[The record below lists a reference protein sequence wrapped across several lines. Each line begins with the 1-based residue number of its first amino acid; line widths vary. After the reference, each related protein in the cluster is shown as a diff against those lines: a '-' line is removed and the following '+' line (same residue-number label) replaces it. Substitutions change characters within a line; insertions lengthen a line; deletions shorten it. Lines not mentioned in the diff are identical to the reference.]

1 VPGSAASLFYYR
13 YFMAS
18 DPHVPRSRLPEP
30 KRGLTR
36 SLLGTRSGQILSVLV
51 LARLLGAVF
60 PSWPPWV
67 TTVSTIG
74 LWVWAV
80 VFLFRRISRL
90 RTKLLWRIRRKLVI
104 SYLLIGLVPTLL
116 ILFFFLLSAF
126 FIVGQVSSYVLNT
139 EIRRVDSEM
148 VKTADLTVSDVL
160 GSRRSGAYI
169 KDEAVRTLLGNRI
182 APLATLFPGSGA
194 VYVEHRRGRIQR
206 VIASEGFPPPLSVGT
221 TLPSWLE
228 SAYQGPIRVENRS
241 YLAGAS
247 TPIPDGIT
255 VLVFSPLRLVLDA
268 AAQGMGFHIDQLV
281 ASMSDE
287 AQRGSLLVVNPQSPE
302 SAPAVGRPAR
312 PFTLPWLTLLQSQ
325 SLDGPRER
333 ETELVFVQFG
343 FAPMNL
349 YDAVARNALQLGPE
363 GPDLGKVILWVLA
376 LLAVLF
382 LVIEVSAIFVG
393 LVLAR
398 SITGSVHA
406 LSQGTEHVRQGD
418 FGYKVQVRSRDQLG
432 ELADSFNLMTNSI
445 QDLLHQSA
453 EKERLEEE
461 LRIARTIQMSLLPKD
476 RVSMPGLSI
485 AALCLPANEVGGDYY
500 DFIPL
505 SDGRL
510 AILIADVSG
519 KGTSAALYM
528 AELKGLSLSLSRMYD
543 SPRLL
548 LIEANKILAANLD
561 SRSFITMVYAV
572 IDMKQRKMT
581 YARAGHNPILQLS
594 ANGGRSPRAQ
604 VLAPDGLGLAL
615 DRGSQFEKILEE
627 ESIPLE
633 SGDLFLFFTDGVT
646 EAMNDRSELFGD
658 DRLRGILE
666 ENSDLPME
674 ELRGKMVDEVFNFA
688 GGAVQHDDMTM
699 VLVKVL

>member
-1 VPGSAASLFYYR
+1 
-13 YFMAS
+13 MAS
-18 DPHVPRSRLPEP
+18 DPHVPRSRPQEP

-36 SLLGTRSGQILSVLV
+36 FLLRTRSGQILSVLV
-51 LARLLGAVF
+51 LTRLLGAIL
-60 PSWPPWV
+60 PSWPAWL
-67 TTVSTIG
+67 TTVSTVG
-74 LWVWAV
+74 LWVYGV

-148 VKTADLTVSDVL
+148 VKSADLAASDVL
-160 GSRRSGAYI
+160 GSRRSGAHV
-169 KDEAVRTLLGNRI
+169 KDEAVRAVLQLRI
-182 APLATLFPGSGA
+182 APLGKLFPGSGA
-194 VYVEHRRGRIQR
+194 VYLEHRRGRIQR
-206 VIASEGFPPPLSVGT
+206 VIASEGFPPPLQVGT
-221 TLPSWLE
+221 TLPPWLE
-228 SAYQGPIRVENRS
+228 SAYQGPIRIGSGN

-255 VLVFSPLRLVLDA
+255 VLVISPLGIVLDEA
-268 AAQGMGFHIDQLV
+268 AEGMGFHIDQLV
-281 ASMSDE
+281 TSMADG
-287 AQRGSLLVVNPQSPE
+287 AQPSSLLAVNPQSQEP
-302 SAPAVGRPAR
+302 APRVEKAAR
-312 PFTLPWLTLLQSQ
+312 PFTLPWLTLLQSR
-325 SLDGPRER
+325 SFDAPREL

-343 FAPMNL
+343 FAPTSL

-453 EKERLEEE
+453 VKERLEEE
-461 LRIARTIQMSLLPKD
+461 LRIARTIQRSLLPKD
-476 RVSMPGLSI
+476 RVSVPGLSI

-528 AELKGLSLSLSRMYD
+528 AELKGVSLSLSRMYD

-572 IDMKQRKMT
+572 IDVKQKKMT

-594 ANGGRSPRAQ
+594 ANGARPGAQ
-604 VLAPDGLGLAL
+604 VLAPDGMGLAL

-666 ENSDLPME
+666 ENSDLSVE
-674 ELRGKMVDEVFNFA
+674 ELREKMVDEVFNFA

>member
-1 VPGSAASLFYYR
+1 VPEFACKYPDSR

-18 DPHVPRSRLPEP
+18 DPLATRSRLPEP
-30 KRGLTR
+30 KRSLPGFLLRTRAGL
-36 SLLGTRSGQILSVLV
+36 LLSALLLV
-51 LARLLGAVF
+51 RLLGALI
-60 PSWPPWV
+60 PSWPESL
-67 TTVSTIG
+67 TTVATIS
-74 LWVWAV
+74 LWVYAV
-80 VFLFRRISRL
+80 AFLVWRISRL

-139 EIRRVDSEM
+139 EIGRIETEM
-148 VKTADLTVSDVL
+148 AKIADLAVADLV
-160 GSRRSGAYI
+160 GSTEGQRHL
-169 KDEAVRTLLGNRI
+169 KDDAVRTVLESRI
-182 APLATLFPGSGA
+182 APLASLYPGTA
-194 VYVEHRRGRIQR
+194 ALYLEHRRGRVQR
-206 VIASEGFPPPLSVGT
+206 VVESTEFAQPPQVGT
-221 TLPSWLE
+221 PLPPWLE
-228 SAYQGPIRVENRS
+228 SSYRGPIRVQSSN
-241 YLAGAS
+241 YLAAS
-247 TPIPDGIT
+247 SLPMPEGIT
-255 VLVFSPLRLVLDA
+255 VLIASPLRTVLDHA
-268 AAQGMGFHIDQLV
+268 ASAMGFHIDQLV
-281 ASMSDE
+281 TSVSESAEESSF
-287 AQRGSLLVVNPQSPE
+287 LVVNPPSDMLASLRSGE
-302 SAPAVGRPAR
+302 R
-312 PFTLPWLTLLQSQ
+312 PFTLPWLTLLQSR
-325 SLDGPRER
+325 SFDAPRDR
-333 ETELVFVQFG
+333 ESELVFVQFG
-343 FAPMNL
+343 FAPMSL
-349 YDAVARNALQLGPE
+349 YDAVARNALQLGPD

-398 SITGSVHA
+398 SITSSVHA

-445 QDLLHQSA
+445 QELMRQSA

-461 LRIARTIQMSLLPKD
+461 LRVARAIQMSLLPKD
-476 RVSMPGLSI
+476 RVSVPGLSI
-485 AALCLPANEVGGDYY
+485 SALCLPANEVGGDYY

-505 SDGRL
+505 DEGRL

-528 AELKGLSLSLSRMYD
+528 AELKGVALSLSRIYD
-543 SPRLL
+543 SPRQV

-572 IDMKQRKMT
+572 IDVKQKRMT
-581 YARAGHNPILQLS
+581 YARAGHNPILRLS
-594 ANGGRSPRAQ
+594 GDGAGPCRAQ
-604 VLAPDGLGLAL
+604 VLAPDGMGLAL
-615 DRGSQFEKILEE
+615 DRGSRFEKILEE
-627 ESIPLE
+627 ESILLLQ
-633 SGDLFLFFTDGVT
+633 GDLFLFFTDGVT

-658 DRLRGILE
+658 DRLRGIME
-666 ENSDLPME
+666 ENADLPTE
-674 ELRGKMVDEVFNFA
+674 ELREKMVDEVFSFA

>member
-1 VPGSAASLFYYR
+1 
-13 YFMAS
+13 MAS
-18 DPHVPRSRLPEP
+18 EPHSPRSRLPEP

-36 SLLGTRSGQILSVLV
+36 FLLRTRAGQILSVL
-51 LARLLGAVF
+51 LLTRLVGVVY
-60 PSWPPWV
+60 PSWPAWL

-74 LWVWAV
+74 LWVWAIG
-80 VFLFRRISRL
+80 FLLWRISRL

-139 EIRRVDSEM
+139 EIRRIDSEM
-148 VKTADLTVSDVL
+148 VKFADLAVSDVL
-160 GSRRSGAYI
+160 GAQRGGVHV
-169 KDEAVRTLLGNRI
+169 KDDAVRALLQART
-182 APLATLFPGSGA
+182 APLSAVFPGSGA
-194 VYVEHRRGRIQR
+194 LYLEHRRGRIQR
-206 VIASEGFPPPLSVGT
+206 VLATDGFPRPPQVGT
-221 TLPSWLE
+221 PLPSWIE
-228 SAYQGPIRVENRS
+228 SAYQGPIRVESENF
-241 YLAGAS
+241 LAGTS
-247 TPIPDGIT
+247 TPIPEGIT
-255 VLVFSPLRLVLDA
+255 VLVASPLRTVLDKA
-268 AAQGMGFHIDQLV
+268 AAGMGFHIDQLV
-281 ASMSDE
+281 TSMSDE
-287 AQRGSLLVVNPQSPE
+287 AQPSSLLIVSPKPG
-302 SAPAVGRPAR
+302 SAPPATDDGGWS
-312 PFTLPWLTLLQSQ
+312 FTLPWLTLLQSR
-325 SLDGPRER
+325 SLDEPRER

-343 FAPMNL
+343 FAPMSL

-376 LLAVLF
+376 LLAILF

-445 QDLLHQSA
+445 QDLLTQSA

-476 RVSMPGLSI
+476 RVNVPGLSI

-505 SDGRL
+505 DDGRL

-561 SRSFITMVYAV
+561 SRSFITMVYAI
-572 IDMKQRKMT
+572 IDVKNQKMT
-581 YARAGHNPILQLS
+581 YARAGHNPILQLCT
-594 ANGGRSPRAQ
+594 NGDRPRVQ
-604 VLAPDGLGLAL
+604 VLAPNGMGLAL

-627 ESIPLE
+627 ESIPLA

-646 EAMNDRSELFGD
+646 EAMNTRSELFGD
-658 DRLRGILE
+658 DRLRGIME
-666 ENSDLPME
+666 DNADLPVE
-674 ELRGKMVDEVFNFA
+674 ELREKMVDEVFNFA

-699 VLVKVL
+699 VMVKVL

>member
-1 VPGSAASLFYYR
+1 MTSA
-13 YFMAS
+13 
-18 DPHVPRSRLPEP
+18 
-30 KRGLTR
+30 
-36 SLLGTRSGQILSVLV
+36 
-51 LARLLGAVF
+51 
-60 PSWPPWV
+60 
-67 TTVSTIG
+67 STIG
-74 LWVWAV
+74 LWAFAIGFLVW
-80 VFLFRRISRL
+80 RISRL
-90 RTKLLWRIRRKLVI
+90 RTRLLWRIRRKLVI

-139 EIRRVDSEM
+139 EIRRIDSEM
-148 VKTADLTVSDVL
+148 SRSADLAVAEVKGLHRGDGHV
-160 GSRRSGAYI
+160 
-169 KDEAVRTLLGNRI
+169 KDEAVRTVLQARI
-182 APLATLFPGSGA
+182 GHLNALYPGSSA
-194 VYVEHRRGRIQR
+194 LYLEHRRGRIQR
-206 VIASEGFPPPLSVGT
+206 VVASEGFPHSPQVGT
-221 TLPSWLE
+221 PLPVWLE
-228 SAYQGPIRVENRS
+228 STYRGPIRIEKGN
-241 YLAGAS
+241 YLAGTS
-247 TPIPDGIT
+247 GPLEGTGS
-255 VLVFSPLRLVLDA
+255 VLIVSPLRTVLDS
-268 AAQGMGFHIDQLV
+268 AAQSIGFHIDQLV
-281 ASMSDE
+281 TSVADDSQ
-287 AQRGSLLVVNPQSPE
+287 QRSLLVVNPAGDFPSPAGG
-302 SAPAVGRPAR
+302 APKGA
-312 PFTLPWLTLLQSQ
+312 FTLPWLTLLQSR
-325 SLDGPRER
+325 SFDAPREE

-343 FAPMNL
+343 FAPMSL

-376 LLAVLF
+376 LLAGLF

-445 QDLLHQSA
+445 QDLLRQSA

-461 LRIARTIQMSLLPKD
+461 LRIARTIQRSLLPKD
-476 RVSMPGLSI
+476 RVSVPGLSI
-485 AALCLPANEVGGDYY
+485 AALCLPAKEVGGDYY

-528 AELKGLSLSLSRMYD
+528 AELKGLALSLSRIYD
-543 SPRLL
+543 SPRRL
-548 LIEANKILAANLD
+548 LIEANQILAANLD

-572 IDMKQRKMT
+572 LDVKQRKMT

-594 ANGGRSPRAQ
+594 GNGDRPRAQ
-604 VLAPDGLGLAL
+604 VLAPDGMGLAL
-615 DRGSQFEKILEE
+615 DRGAQFEKILEE
-627 ESIPLE
+627 DSVPLA

-658 DRLRGILE
+658 DRLRGIMEDNAEL
-666 ENSDLPME
+666 STE
-674 ELRGKMVDEVFNFA
+674 ELREKMVDEVFNFA

>member
-1 VPGSAASLFYYR
+1 
-13 YFMAS
+13 MAS
-18 DPHVPRSRLPEP
+18 EPHVPRARLPEP

-36 SLLGTRSGQILSVLV
+36 FLLRTRAGQILSVLV
-51 LARLLGAVF
+51 LTRLLGAIY
-60 PSWPPWV
+60 PSWPTWL
-67 TTVSTIG
+67 TSAATVG
-74 LWVWAV
+74 LWVYAIG
-80 VFLFRRISRL
+80 FLFWRISRL

-104 SYLLIGLVPTLL
+104 SYVLIGLVPTLL

-139 EIRRVDSEM
+139 EIRRIDSEM
-148 VKTADLTVSDVL
+148 VKTADLAVSDVL
-160 GSRRSGAYI
+160 GSRRGGAHV
-169 KDEAVRTLLGNRI
+169 KDEAVRAVLHARV
-182 APLATLFPGSGA
+182 APLSTLFPGSG
-194 VYVEHRRGRIQR
+194 VLYLEHRRGRIQR
-206 VIASEGFPPPLSVGT
+206 VIASDGFSRPPQVGT
-221 TLPSWLE
+221 PLPSWME
-228 SAYQGPIRVENRS
+228 SAYQGPLRIESGN
-241 YLAGAS
+241 YLAGTS
-247 TPIPDGIT
+247 TPMPEGIT
-255 VLVFSPLRLVLDA
+255 VLVASPLRTVLDKA
-268 AAQGMGFHIDQLV
+268 AVGMGFHIDQLV
-281 ASMSDE
+281 TSTSDE
-287 AQRGSLLVVNPQSPE
+287 AQPSSLFIVNPQTV
-302 SAPAVGRPAR
+302 SAPPVAEGRR
-312 PFTLPWLTLLQSQ
+312 PFTLPWLTLLQSR
-325 SLDGPRER
+325 SLDASRER

-343 FAPMNL
+343 FAPMSL

-445 QDLLHQSA
+445 QDLLRQSA

-476 RVSMPGLSI
+476 RVSVPGLSI

-572 IDMKQRKMT
+572 IDVKNKKMT
-581 YARAGHNPILQLS
+581 YARAGHNPIFQLS
-594 ANGGRSPRAQ
+594 ANGDRPRAQ
-604 VLAPDGLGLAL
+604 VLAPDGMGLAL
-615 DRGSQFEKILEE
+615 DRGSLFEKILEE
-627 ESIPLE
+627 ESIALV

-646 EAMNDRSELFGD
+646 EAMNTRSELFGD
-658 DRLRGILE
+658 DRLRGIME
-666 ENSDLPME
+666 DNADLSME
-674 ELRGKMVDEVFNFA
+674 ELREKMVDEVFNFA
-688 GGAVQHDDMTM
+688 GGALQHDDMTM

>member
-1 VPGSAASLFYYR
+1 
-13 YFMAS
+13 MAS

-36 SLLGTRSGQILSVLV
+36 FLLRTRAGQLLGVLV
-51 LARLLGAVF
+51 LTRLLGAIL
-60 PSWPPWV
+60 PAWPAWL
-67 TTVSTIG
+67 TTVATVG
-74 LWVWAV
+74 LWIYGIG
-80 VFLFRRISRL
+80 FLFWRLSRL

-139 EIRRVDSEM
+139 EIRRIDSEM
-148 VKTADLTVSDVL
+148 AKSADLALSDVL
-160 GSRRSGAYI
+160 GSRRRGGAHV
-169 KDEAVRTLLGNRI
+169 KDEAVRAVLQSRI
-182 APLATLFPGSGA
+182 APLSATFPGSVA
-194 VYVEHRRGRIQR
+194 LYLEHRRGRIQR
-206 VIASEGFPPPLSVGT
+206 VIASDGFPHPPQVGT
-221 TLPSWLE
+221 PLPSWME
-228 SAYQGPIRVENRS
+228 SAYQGPIRIESAN
-241 YLAGAS
+241 YLACTS
-247 TPIPDGIT
+247 TPTPEAVT
-255 VLVFSPLRLVLDA
+255 VLVGSPLRTVLDKA
-268 AAQGMGFHIDQLV
+268 AGGMGFHIDQLV
-281 ASMSDE
+281 TSMSDE
-287 AQRGSLLVVNPQSPE
+287 AQRSSLLVVNPQTAV
-302 SAPAVGRPAR
+302 SAPPVDER
-312 PFTLPWLTLLQSQ
+312 PFTLPWLTLLQSR
-325 SLDGPRER
+325 SLDAPHER

-343 FAPMNL
+343 FAPMSL

-376 LLAVLF
+376 VLAVLF

-445 QDLLHQSA
+445 QDLLTQSA

-476 RVSMPGLSI
+476 RVSVPGLSI

-543 SPRLL
+543 SPRML
-548 LIEANKILAANLD
+548 LIEANKILAENLD

-572 IDMKQRKMT
+572 IDVKQKKMT

-594 ANGGRSPRAQ
+594 ANGGQPQAR
-604 VLAPDGLGLAL
+604 VLAPEGMGLAL

-627 ESIPLE
+627 ESIPLVP
-633 SGDLFLFFTDGVT
+633 GDLFLFFTDGVT

-658 DRLRGILE
+658 DRLRGIME
-666 ENSDLPME
+666 ENVDLSME
-674 ELRGKMVDEVFNFA
+674 ELREKMVDEVFNFA

>member
-1 VPGSAASLFYYR
+1 
-13 YFMAS
+13 MAS
-18 DPHVPRSRLPEP
+18 DPQVPRSRLPEP
-30 KRGLTR
+30 KRGVTGFFLKTRAGQVLGVLLLT
-36 SLLGTRSGQILSVLV
+36 
-51 LARLLGAVF
+51 RLLGSVF
-60 PSWPPWV
+60 PLWPGWLA
-67 TTVSTIG
+67 TVATVG
-74 LWVWAV
+74 LWLWGVG
-80 VFLFRRISRL
+80 FLFWRISRW

-139 EIRRVDSEM
+139 EIRRIHLDM
-148 VKTADLTVSDVL
+148 AKGADLAVADLVSVRGRRDHAKDDSVRAVL
-160 GSRRSGAYI
+160 QA
-169 KDEAVRTLLGNRI
+169 RI
-182 APLATLFPGSGA
+182 APLAELFPGSA
-194 VYVEHRRGRIQR
+194 ALYLEHRRGRIQR
-206 VIASEGFPPPLSVGT
+206 VIASNGFPHPPQVGT
-221 TLPSWLE
+221 PLPPWLE
-228 SAYQGPIRVENRS
+228 SGYQGPIRIESGN

-247 TPIPDGIT
+247 SPTPDGIT
-255 VLVFSPLRLVLDA
+255 VLVISPLRAVLDH
-268 AAQGMGFHIDQLV
+268 AAQAMGFHIDQLV
-281 ASMSDE
+281 TGVSNE
-287 AQRGSLLVVNPQSPE
+287 GERGSLIVVNPQAASSRSSE
-302 SAPAVGRPAR
+302 GGQDRPWT
-312 PFTLPWLTLLQSQ
+312 FPWLTLLQSR
-325 SLDGPRER
+325 SLHAPRD

-343 FAPMNL
+343 FAPMSL

-363 GPDLGKVILWVLA
+363 GPDLGKVILWALA
-376 LLAVLF
+376 FLAILF

-432 ELADSFNLMTNSI
+432 ELADSFNLMTGSI
-445 QDLLHQSA
+445 QDLLRQSA

-461 LRIARTIQMSLLPKD
+461 LRIARAIQMSLLPKD
-476 RVSMPGLSI
+476 RVSVPGLSI

-528 AELKGLSLSLSRMYD
+528 AELKGLSLSLSRIYD
-543 SPRLL
+543 SPRRL
-548 LIEANKILAANLD
+548 LIEANRILAANLD

-572 IDMKQRKMT
+572 IDMNQKKMT
-581 YARAGHNPILQLS
+581 FARAGHNPILRLCT
-594 ANGGRSPRAQ
+594 NGDRPRAQ
-604 VLAPDGLGLAL
+604 VLAPDGMGLAL
-615 DRGSQFEKILEE
+615 DRGSQFERILEE
-627 ESIPLE
+627 ESVPLAP
-633 SGDLFLFFTDGVT
+633 GDLFLFFTDGVT

-658 DRLRGILE
+658 DRLRGVIE
-666 ENSDLPME
+666 DNADLSME
-674 ELRGKMVDEVFNFA
+674 ELREKMVDEVFNFA

>member
-1 VPGSAASLFYYR
+1 
-13 YFMAS
+13 MAS
-18 DPHVPRSRLPEP
+18 DPHVPRSRLSEP

-36 SLLGTRSGQILSVLV
+36 FLLSTRAGQILALLL
-51 LARLLGAVF
+51 LARIPGAFV
-60 PSWPPWV
+60 PSWPAWL
-67 TTVSTIG
+67 TTASTVG
-74 LWVWAV
+74 LWIYAIGFVLW
-80 VFLFRRISRL
+80 RISRL

-126 FIVGQVSSYVLNT
+126 FIVGQVSSYVLNN
-139 EIRRVDSEM
+139 EVRRVDSDM
-148 VKTADLTVSDVL
+148 VRSADLAALEVL
-160 GSRRSGAYI
+160 GQRRGGPHVN
-169 KDEAVRTLLGNRI
+169 DETVRAVLQARI
-182 APLATLFPGSGA
+182 APLEELYPGSGA
-194 VYVEHRRGRIQR
+194 LYLEHRRGRIQR
-206 VIASEGFPPPLSVGT
+206 VIATEGIPRPPQVGT
-221 TLPSWLE
+221 PLPPWLE
-228 SAYQGPIRVENRS
+228 SAYHGPIRIENENF
-241 YLAGAS
+241 LAGTS
-247 TPIPDGIT
+247 SPLPEGFT
-255 VLVFSPLRLVLDA
+255 VLVAAPLRVVLDKA
-268 AAQGMGFHIDQLV
+268 ATGMGFHIDQLV
-281 ASMSDE
+281 TSRPDE
-287 AQRGSLLVVNPQSPE
+287 AQRSSLFVVSP
-302 SAPAVGRPAR
+302 GRDGADAASDGRDGPST
-312 PFTLPWLTLLQSQ
+312 FPWLTLLQSR
-325 SLDGPRER
+325 SLDEHRER

-343 FAPMNL
+343 FAPMSL

-382 LVIEVSAIFVG
+382 FVIEVSAIFVG

-445 QDLLHQSA
+445 QDLLRQSA

-461 LRIARTIQMSLLPKD
+461 LRIARAIQMSLLPKD
-476 RVSMPGLSI
+476 RVSVPGLSI

-500 DFIPL
+500 DFISL

-528 AELKGLSLSLSRMYD
+528 AELKGLSLSLSRIYD
-543 SPRLL
+543 SPRKL

-572 IDMKQRKMT
+572 IDVKAQKMT

-594 ANGGRSPRAQ
+594 VNGDRGRTR
-604 VLAPDGLGLAL
+604 VLAPEGMGLAL

-627 ESIPLE
+627 ESIPLS

-658 DRLRGILE
+658 DRLRGIME
-666 ENSDLPME
+666 DNASLPME
-674 ELRGKMVDEVFNFA
+674 ELREKMVDEVFNFA

>member
-1 VPGSAASLFYYR
+1 
-13 YFMAS
+13 
-18 DPHVPRSRLPEP
+18 VPRSQLPEP

-36 SLLGTRSGQILSVLV
+36 FLLRTRAGQILSVLV
-51 LARLLGAVF
+51 LARLLGAIYSSS
-60 PSWPPWV
+60 PSWPTWLTSA
-67 TTVSTIG
+67 TTVG
-74 LWVWAV
+74 LWVYAIGLLIW
-80 VFLFRRISRL
+80 RISRL

-139 EIRRVDSEM
+139 EIRRIDSEM
-148 VKTADLTVSDVL
+148 VKSADLAVSDVL
-160 GSRRSGAYI
+160 GSLRGGTHV
-169 KDEAVRTLLGNRI
+169 KDEAVRAVLQARVASLS
-182 APLATLFPGSGA
+182 ALFPGSDA
-194 VYVEHRRGRIQR
+194 LYLEHRRGRIQR
-206 VIASEGFPPPLSVGT
+206 VIASDGFPRPPQVGT
-221 TLPSWLE
+221 PLPSWME
-228 SAYQGPIRVENRS
+228 SAYQGPLRIESVN
-241 YLAGAS
+241 YLAGTS
-247 TPIPDGIT
+247 TPTPEGIT
-255 VLVFSPLRLVLDA
+255 VLVASPLRSVLDQA
-268 AAQGMGFHIDQLV
+268 AVSMGFHIDQLV
-281 ASMSDE
+281 TSVSDE
-287 AQRGSLLVVNPQSPE
+287 AQPSSLLIVNPQTA
-302 SAPAVGRPAR
+302 SAPPVDEGGR
-312 PFTLPWLTLLQSQ
+312 PFTLPWLTLLQSRT
-325 SLDGPRER
+325 LDAPRER

-343 FAPMNL
+343 FAPMSL

-445 QDLLHQSA
+445 QDLLTQSA

-476 RVSMPGLSI
+476 RVSVPGLSI

-561 SRSFITMVYAV
+561 SRSFITMVYVV
-572 IDMKQRKMT
+572 IDVKNKKMT

-594 ANGGRSPRAQ
+594 ANGDRPRVQ
-604 VLAPDGLGLAL
+604 VLAPDGMGLAL

-627 ESIPLE
+627 ESIPLV

-646 EAMNDRSELFGD
+646 EAMNTRSELFGD
-658 DRLRGILE
+658 DRLRGIME
-666 ENSDLPME
+666 DNADLSME
-674 ELRGKMVDEVFNFA
+674 ELREKMVDEVFNFA
-688 GGAVQHDDMTM
+688 GGALQHDDMTM

>member
-1 VPGSAASLFYYR
+1 
-13 YFMAS
+13 MAS

-36 SLLGTRSGQILSVLV
+36 FFLGTRAGQILGVLV
-51 LARLLGAVF
+51 ISRLMGAIL
-60 PSWPPWV
+60 PSWPAWL
-67 TTVSTIG
+67 TTASTIG
-74 LWVWAV
+74 LWVYAV
-80 VFLFRRISRL
+80 VFLFWRISRL

-139 EIRRVDSEM
+139 EIRRVESDM
-148 VKTADLTVSDVL
+148 VKSADLAVADVL
-160 GSRRSGAYI
+160 GSRRNGAHV
-169 KDEAVRTLLGNRI
+169 KDEGVRDLLQSRV
-182 APLATLFPGSGA
+182 APLAALHPGSGA
-194 VYVEHRRGRIQR
+194 VYLEHRRGRIQR
-206 VIASEGFPPPLSVGT
+206 VIESEGFTTALQVGT
-221 TLPSWLE
+221 TLPSWLQ
-228 SAYQGPIRVENRS
+228 SAYQGPIRIESRN

-247 TPIPDGIT
+247 SPIPEGIT
-255 VLVFSPLRLVLDA
+255 VLVVSPLRVVLDE

-281 ASMSDE
+281 TSMPNETERS
-287 AQRGSLLVVNPQSPE
+287 SLLVVDPQSQAPAPE
-302 SAPAVGRPAR
+302 SQKSTR
-312 PFTLPWLTLLQSQ
+312 PFTLPWLTLLQSR
-325 SLDGPRER
+325 SFETPREQ

-343 FAPMNL
+343 FAPMSL

-376 LLAVLF
+376 LLAILF

-406 LSQGTEHVRQGD
+406 LSQGTDHVRQGD

-476 RVSMPGLSI
+476 RVSVPGLSI

-505 SDGRL
+505 GEGRL

-572 IDMKQRKMT
+572 FDMKERTMT
-581 YARAGHNPILQLS
+581 YARAGHNPILQLN
-594 ANGGRSPRAQ
+594 ANGEGPRTQ
-604 VLAPDGLGLAL
+604 VLASDGLGLAL
-615 DRGSQFEKILEE
+615 DRGTQFEKILEE
-627 ESIPLE
+627 ESVPLE
-633 SGDLFLFFTDGVT
+633 PGDLFLFFTDGVT

-658 DRLRGILE
+658 DRLRGIIE
-666 ENSDLPME
+666 ENADLPME
-674 ELRGKMVDEVFNFA
+674 ELREKMVDEVFNFA

>member
-1 VPGSAASLFYYR
+1 
-13 YFMAS
+13 MAS
-18 DPHVPRSRLPEP
+18 EPHVPRSRLPEP

-36 SLLGTRSGQILSVLV
+36 FFLRTRAGQILSVLV
-51 LARLLGAVF
+51 LSRLLGAIF
-60 PSWPPWV
+60 PSWPEWM
-67 TTVSTIG
+67 TTLATAG
-74 LWVWAV
+74 LWCYAV
-80 VFLFRRISRL
+80 GFLFWRISRL

-139 EIRRVDSEM
+139 EIRRIDSEM
-148 VKTADLTVSDVL
+148 AKSADLAAADIV
-160 GSRRSGAYI
+160 GSRSGTYL
-169 KDEAVRTLLGNRI
+169 KDEAIRALLQSRI
-182 APLATLFPGSGA
+182 APLSKHFPDSCA
-194 VYVEHRRGRIQR
+194 LYLEHRRGRIQR
-206 VIASEGFPPPLSVGT
+206 VVDEGFPHPPQVGT
-221 TLPSWLE
+221 PLPAWLE
-228 SAYQGPIRVENRS
+228 SVYQGPIRTEAGN
-241 YLAGAS
+241 YLAGTS
-247 TPIPDGIT
+247 TPTPEGIT
-255 VLVFSPLRLVLDA
+255 VLVASPLRTVLDQA
-268 AAQGMGFHIDQLV
+268 ANGMGFHIDQLV
-281 ASMSDE
+281 ASTSDT
-287 AQRGSLLVVNPQSPE
+287 AQTSSLLVVNPQTE
-302 SAPAVGRPAR
+302 APRGTGGDGER
-312 PFTLPWLTLLQSQ
+312 PFTLPWLTLLQSR
-325 SLDGPRER
+325 SLDAPREQ

-343 FAPMNL
+343 FAPMSL

-382 LVIEVSAIFVG
+382 LVIEVAAIFVG

-432 ELADSFNLMTNSI
+432 ELADSFNLMTGSI

-476 RVSMPGLSI
+476 RVTVPGLSI

-510 AILIADVSG
+510 ALLIADVSG

-528 AELKGLSLSLSRMYD
+528 AELKGLTLSLSRMYD

-572 IDMKQRKMT
+572 IDVKQKKMT
-581 YARAGHNPILQLS
+581 YARAGHNPILQIS
-594 ANGGRSPRAQ
+594 ANGLRPRAQ
-604 VLAPDGLGLAL
+604 VLAPDGMGLAL

-627 ESIPLE
+627 ESIPLVP
-633 SGDLFLFFTDGVT
+633 GDLFLFFTDGVT

-658 DRLRGILE
+658 DRLRGIME
-666 ENSDLPME
+666 DNADLSME
-674 ELRGKMVDEVFNFA
+674 ELREKMVDEVFNFA

>member
-1 VPGSAASLFYYR
+1 
-13 YFMAS
+13 M
-18 DPHVPRSRLPEP
+18 
-30 KRGLTR
+30 TR
-36 SLLGTRSGQILSVLV
+36 FLLRTRAGQILSVLV
-51 LARLLGAVF
+51 LSRLLGAVF
-60 PSWPPWV
+60 PSWPSWL
-67 TTVSTIG
+67 TSLSTIG
-74 LWVWAV
+74 LWVYAIG
-80 VFLFRRISRL
+80 FLLWRVSRL

-139 EIRRVDSEM
+139 EIRRIDSEM
-148 VKTADLTVSDVL
+148 AKSADLAIADAL
-160 GSRRSGAYI
+160 GSRRGDAHV
-169 KDEAVRTLLGNRI
+169 KDEAVRAVLQTRI
-182 APLATLFPGSGA
+182 AQLSDRFPGSGA
-194 VYVEHRRGRIQR
+194 LYLEHRRGRIQR
-206 VIASEGFPPPLSVGT
+206 VIASDGLPDPPQVGT
-221 TLPSWLE
+221 PLPAWME
-228 SAYQGPIRVENRS
+228 SAYQGPIRIGSEN
-241 YLAGAS
+241 YLAGTS
-247 TPIPDGIT
+247 TPTPEGVT
-255 VLVFSPLRLVLDA
+255 VLVASPLRHVLDHA
-268 AAQGMGFHIDQLV
+268 AMGMGFHIDQLV
-281 ASMSDE
+281 TGMSEE
-287 AQRGSLLVVNPQSPE
+287 AQRSSLLVVNPQT
-302 SAPAVGRPAR
+302 AVPDPPVDPKDR
-312 PFTLPWLTLLQSQ
+312 PFTLPWLTLLQSRR
-325 SLDGPRER
+325 LDAPRER
-333 ETELVFVQFG
+333 DSELVFVQFG
-343 FAPMNL
+343 FAPMSL
-349 YDAVARNALQLGPE
+349 YDAIARNALQLGPE

-432 ELADSFNLMTNSI
+432 ELADSFNLMTSSI
-445 QDLLHQSA
+445 QDLLTQSA

-476 RVSMPGLSI
+476 RVNIPGLSI

-561 SRSFITMVYAV
+561 SRSFITMVYAI
-572 IDMKQRKMT
+572 IDVKQKKMT
-581 YARAGHNPILQLS
+581 YARAGHNPILQIS
-594 ANGGRSPRAQ
+594 ANGANPRAQ
-604 VLAPDGLGLAL
+604 VLAPDGMGLAL
-615 DRGSQFEKILEE
+615 DRGAQFERILEE
-627 ESIPLE
+627 ESIALAP
-633 SGDLFLFFTDGVT
+633 GDLFLFFTDGLT

-658 DRLRGILE
+658 DRLRAILE
-666 ENSDLPME
+666 ENAELPME
-674 ELRGKMVDEVFNFA
+674 ELREKVVDEVFNFA

>member
-1 VPGSAASLFYYR
+1 
-13 YFMAS
+13 M
-18 DPHVPRSRLPEP
+18 PEP
-30 KRGLTR
+30 KRGMTR
-36 SLLGTRSGQILSVLV
+36 FLLRTRAGQILSVLV
-51 LARLLGAVF
+51 LSRLLGAIF
-60 PSWPPWV
+60 PSWPAWLTSMSDV
-67 TTVSTIG
+67 G
-74 LWVWAV
+74 LWVYAV
-80 VFLFRRISRL
+80 GFLLWRVSRL

-139 EIRRVDSEM
+139 EIRRIDSEM
-148 VKTADLTVSDVL
+148 AKSAELAISDVL
-160 GSRRSGAYI
+160 GSRRGGAHV
-169 KDEAVRTLLGNRI
+169 KDETIRALLQARI
-182 APLATLFPGSGA
+182 APLFDNFPGSGA
-194 VYVEHRRGRIQR
+194 LYLEHRRGRIQR
-206 VIASEGFPPPLSVGT
+206 VVASDGFPDPPRVGT
-221 TLPSWLE
+221 PLPSWME
-228 SAYQGPIRVENRS
+228 SAYQGPIGIGSGN
-241 YLAGAS
+241 YLAGTS
-247 TPIPDGIT
+247 TPTPEGVT
-255 VLVFSPLRLVLDA
+255 VLVASPLRNVLDQA
-268 AAQGMGFHIDQLV
+268 AVGMGFHIDQLV
-281 ASMSDE
+281 TGMSDE
-287 AQRGSLLVVNPQSPE
+287 AQRSSLLVVNPQTAVSDPPVDQPE
-302 SAPAVGRPAR
+302 R
-312 PFTLPWLTLLQSQ
+312 PFTLPWLTLLQSR
-325 SLDGPRER
+325 SLDAPRER
-333 ETELVFVQFG
+333 DTELVFVQFG
-343 FAPMNL
+343 FAPMSL
-349 YDAVARNALQLGPE
+349 YDTVARNALQLGPE

-382 LVIEVSAIFVG
+382 LVIEVAAIFVG

-445 QDLLHQSA
+445 QDLLTQSA

-476 RVSMPGLSI
+476 RVNIPGLSI

-561 SRSFITMVYAV
+561 SRSFITMVYAI
-572 IDMKQRKMT
+572 IDVEQKKMT
-581 YARAGHNPILQLS
+581 YARAGHNPILQIS
-594 ANGGRSPRAQ
+594 ANGAHPRAQ
-604 VLAPDGLGLAL
+604 VLAPDGMGLAL
-615 DRGSQFEKILEE
+615 DRGSQFERILEE
-627 ESIPLE
+627 ESIPLVQ
-633 SGDLFLFFTDGVT
+633 GDLFLFFTDGLT

-658 DRLRGILE
+658 DRLRGIME
-666 ENSDLPME
+666 DNADLSME
-674 ELRGKMVDEVFNFA
+674 ELREKMVDEVFNFA

>member
-1 VPGSAASLFYYR
+1 
-13 YFMAS
+13 MAS
-18 DPHVPRSRLPEP
+18 EPHLPRPRLPEP

-36 SLLGTRSGQILSVLV
+36 FLLRTRAGQILSVLV
-51 LARLLGAVF
+51 LTRLLGAIY
-60 PSWPPWV
+60 PSWPTWL
-67 TTVSTIG
+67 TSAATVG
-74 LWVWAV
+74 LWVYAIG
-80 VFLFRRISRL
+80 FLFWRISRL

-104 SYLLIGLVPTLL
+104 SYVLIGLVPTLL

-139 EIRRVDSEM
+139 EIRRIDSEM
-148 VKTADLTVSDVL
+148 VKTADLAVSDVL
-160 GSRRSGAYI
+160 GSRRGGAHV
-169 KDEAVRTLLGNRI
+169 KDEAVRAVLHARV
-182 APLATLFPGSGA
+182 APLSTLFPGSG
-194 VYVEHRRGRIQR
+194 VLYLEHRRGRIQR
-206 VIASEGFPPPLSVGT
+206 VIASDGFSRPPQVGT
-221 TLPSWLE
+221 PLPSWME
-228 SAYQGPIRVENRS
+228 SAYQGPLRIESGN
-241 YLAGAS
+241 YLAGTS
-247 TPIPDGIT
+247 TPMPEGIT
-255 VLVFSPLRLVLDA
+255 VLVASPLRTVLDKA
-268 AAQGMGFHIDQLV
+268 AVGMGFHIDQLV
-281 ASMSDE
+281 TSTSDE
-287 AQRGSLLVVNPQSPE
+287 AQPSSLFIVNPQTV
-302 SAPAVGRPAR
+302 SAPPVAEGRR
-312 PFTLPWLTLLQSQ
+312 PFTLPWLTLLQSR
-325 SLDGPRER
+325 SLDASRER

-343 FAPMNL
+343 FAPMSL

-445 QDLLHQSA
+445 QDLLRQSA

-476 RVSMPGLSI
+476 RVSVPGLSI

-572 IDMKQRKMT
+572 IDVKNKKMT
-581 YARAGHNPILQLS
+581 YARAGHNPIFQLS
-594 ANGGRSPRAQ
+594 ANGDRPRAQ
-604 VLAPDGLGLAL
+604 VLAPDGMGLAL
-615 DRGSQFEKILEE
+615 DRGSLFEKILEE
-627 ESIPLE
+627 ESIALV

-646 EAMNDRSELFGD
+646 EAMNTRSELFGD
-658 DRLRGILE
+658 DRLRGIME
-666 ENSDLPME
+666 DNADLSME
-674 ELRGKMVDEVFNFA
+674 ELREKMVDEVFNFA
-688 GGAVQHDDMTM
+688 GGALQHDDMTM

>member
-1 VPGSAASLFYYR
+1 
-13 YFMAS
+13 MAS

-36 SLLGTRSGQILSVLV
+36 FLLRTRAGQILSVLA
-51 LARLLGAVF
+51 LTRLLGAIF
-60 PSWPPWV
+60 SSWPAWLTSV
-67 TTVSTIG
+67 ATVG
-74 LWVWAV
+74 LWGYAIG
-80 VFLFRRISRL
+80 FLIWRISRL

-148 VKTADLTVSDVL
+148 VKSADLAVSDVI
-160 GSRRSGAYI
+160 GSRRGGAHV
-169 KDEAVRTLLGNRI
+169 KDEAVRAVLRARI
-182 APLATLFPGSGA
+182 APLSTLFPGSGA
-194 VYVEHRRGRIQR
+194 VYLEHRRGRIQR
-206 VIASEGFPPPLSVGT
+206 VIASGEFPRPPQVGT
-221 TLPSWLE
+221 PLPSWME
-228 SAYQGPIRVENRS
+228 SAYHGPIRIGNGN
-241 YLAGAS
+241 YLAGTS
-247 TPIPDGIT
+247 TPMPEGLT
-255 VLVFSPLRLVLDA
+255 VLVASPLRTVLDRA
-268 AAQGMGFHIDQLV
+268 AVSMGFHIDQLV
-281 ASMSDE
+281 TSVSDA
-287 AQRGSLLVVNPQSPE
+287 AQPSSLLVVNPQAE
-302 SAPAVGRPAR
+302 VSAPPADDRGR
-312 PFTLPWLTLLQSQ
+312 PFTLPWLTLLQSR
-325 SLDGPRER
+325 SLDAPRER

-343 FAPMNL
+343 FAPMSL

-376 LLAVLF
+376 LLAALF
-382 LVIEVSAIFVG
+382 LVIEVAAIFVG

-406 LSQGTEHVRQGD
+406 LTQGTEHVRQGD

-445 QDLLHQSA
+445 QDLLTQSA

-476 RVSMPGLSI
+476 RVSVPGLSI

-528 AELKGLSLSLSRMYD
+528 AELKGVSLSLSRMYD

-561 SRSFITMVYAV
+561 SRSFITHGLRRHRREEQENDLRSSRPQPDPPAQR
-572 IDMKQRKMT
+572 QRKSGKSAG
-581 YARAGHNPILQLS
+581 ARPRRHGTRPRSRLPVREDSGRGVDSPRGGGLVPFLYRRGHGGDERPLRALRRRPPSRDHGGQRRALHGGAAREDGRRGLQLRRR
-594 ANGGRSPRAQ
+594 GGPARRHDHGPGQ
-604 VLAPDGLGLAL
+604 GLVV
-615 DRGSQFEKILEE
+615 
-627 ESIPLE
+627 P
-633 SGDLFLFFTDGVT
+633 
-646 EAMNDRSELFGD
+646 
-658 DRLRGILE
+658 
-666 ENSDLPME
+666 
-674 ELRGKMVDEVFNFA
+674 
-688 GGAVQHDDMTM
+688 
-699 VLVKVL
+699 

>member
-1 VPGSAASLFYYR
+1 
-13 YFMAS
+13 MAS
-18 DPHVPRSRLPEP
+18 DPHVPRSRLPEL
-30 KRGLTR
+30 KRFLLRTR
-36 SLLGTRSGQILSVLV
+36 AGQILSVLV
-51 LARLLGAVF
+51 LTRLLGAIY
-60 PSWPPWV
+60 PSLPAWLTSV
-67 TTVSTIG
+67 ATIC
-74 LWVWAV
+74 LWVYAIG
-80 VFLFRRISRL
+80 FLFWRISRL

-139 EIRRVDSEM
+139 EIRRIDSEM
-148 VKTADLTVSDVL
+148 AKSADLALSDVV
-160 GSRRSGAYI
+160 GSRSGGAHV
-169 KDEAVRTLLGNRI
+169 KDEAVRALLQARI
-182 APLATLFPGSGA
+182 APLSTLFPGSGA
-194 VYVEHRRGRIQR
+194 LYLEHRRGRIQR
-206 VIASEGFPPPLSVGT
+206 VITSDGFPRPPQVGT
-221 TLPSWLE
+221 PLPSWME
-228 SAYQGPIRVENRS
+228 SAYQGPIRIETGN
-241 YLAGAS
+241 YLAGTS
-247 TPIPDGIT
+247 TPLPEGIT
-255 VLVFSPLRLVLDA
+255 VLVASPLRTVLDKA
-268 AAQGMGFHIDQLV
+268 AVSMGFHIDQLV
-281 ASMSDE
+281 TSPSDE
-287 AQRGSLLVVNPQSPE
+287 AQRSSLLITNPQTE
-302 SAPAVGRPAR
+302 APVRPAGEPGR
-312 PFTLPWLTLLQSQ
+312 PFTLPWLTLLQSR
-325 SLDGPRER
+325 SLDAPRER

-343 FAPMNL
+343 FAPMSL

-376 LLAVLF
+376 LLAALF

-445 QDLLHQSA
+445 QDLLTQSA

-476 RVSMPGLSI
+476 RVSVPGLSI

-572 IDMKQRKMT
+572 IDVKNKKMT
-581 YARAGHNPILQLS
+581 YARAGHNPILHLS
-594 ANGGRSPRAQ
+594 FNGDRGGAR
-604 VLAPDGLGLAL
+604 VLAPEGMGLAL

-627 ESIPLE
+627 ESIPLVA
-633 SGDLFLFFTDGVT
+633 GDLFLFFTDGVT
-646 EAMNDRSELFGD
+646 EAMNGRSELFGD
-658 DRLRGILE
+658 DRLRGIME
-666 ENSDLPME
+666 DNSELPVE
-674 ELRGKMVDEVFNFA
+674 ELREKMVDEVFNFA

>member
-1 VPGSAASLFYYR
+1 
-13 YFMAS
+13 MAS
-18 DPHVPRSRLPEP
+18 EPHVPRSRLPEP

-36 SLLGTRSGQILSVLV
+36 FLVRTRAGQILSVLV
-51 LARLLGAVF
+51 LTRLLGAIYSSW
-60 PSWPPWV
+60 PSWPAWL
-67 TTVSTIG
+67 TSAATVG
-74 LWVWAV
+74 LWVYAIG
-80 VFLFRRISRL
+80 FLFWRISRL

-104 SYLLIGLVPTLL
+104 SYLLIGLARTLL

-139 EIRRVDSEM
+139 EIRRIDSEM
-148 VKTADLTVSDVL
+148 VKTADLAVSDVL
-160 GSRRSGAYI
+160 GSRRGGTHV
-169 KDEAVRTLLGNRI
+169 KDEAVRAVLHARV
-182 APLATLFPGSGA
+182 APLSTLFPGSGA
-194 VYVEHRRGRIQR
+194 LYLEHRRGRIQR
-206 VIASEGFPPPLSVGT
+206 GIASDEFPRPPQVGT
-221 TLPSWLE
+221 PLPSWME
-228 SAYQGPIRVENRS
+228 SAYQGPLRIESGN
-241 YLAGAS
+241 YLAGTS
-247 TPIPDGIT
+247 TPMPEGIT
-255 VLVFSPLRLVLDA
+255 VLVASPLRTVLDKA
-268 AAQGMGFHIDQLV
+268 AVGKGFHIDQLV
-281 ASMSDE
+281 TSTSDE
-287 AQRGSLLVVNPQSPE
+287 AQPSSLLIVNPQTVV
-302 SAPAVGRPAR
+302 SAPPVDKGRR
-312 PFTLPWLTLLQSQ
+312 PFTLPWLTLLQSR
-325 SLDGPRER
+325 SLDAPREQ

-343 FAPMNL
+343 FAPMSL

-376 LLAVLF
+376 LLAALF
-382 LVIEVSAIFVG
+382 LAIEVSAIFVG

-445 QDLLHQSA
+445 QDLLRESA

-476 RVSMPGLSI
+476 RVSVPGLSI

-572 IDMKQRKMT
+572 IDVKNKKMT
-581 YARAGHNPILQLS
+581 YARAGHNPIFQLS
-594 ANGGRSPRAQ
+594 ANGNRPRVQ
-604 VLAPDGLGLAL
+604 VLAPDRIGLAL
-615 DRGSQFEKILEE
+615 DPGSQFEKILEE
-627 ESIPLE
+627 ESISLV

-646 EAMNDRSELFGD
+646 EAMNTRSELFGD
-658 DRLRGILE
+658 DRLRGIME
-666 ENSDLPME
+666 DNADLSME
-674 ELRGKMVDEVFNFA
+674 ELREKMVDEVFNFSA
-688 GGAVQHDDMTM
+688 GALHHDDMTM